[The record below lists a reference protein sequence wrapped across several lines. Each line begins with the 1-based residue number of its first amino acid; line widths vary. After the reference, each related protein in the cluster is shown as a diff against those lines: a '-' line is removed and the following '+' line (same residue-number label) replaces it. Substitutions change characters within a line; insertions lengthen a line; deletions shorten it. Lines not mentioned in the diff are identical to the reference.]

1 MKYLILLF
9 TSLLFSS
16 ASFAQEDW
24 SEPSKESQQYHA
36 YRSKTTVPPY
46 GLEKIRTLIATL
58 KDDPET
64 SELALSA
71 AAYSKLLLREQFT
84 YHMIHAET
92 YSQNCDVMP
101 PIQDEHLKIFGR
113 LPDAFNEYSWSKR
126 QFDFIIKNRDSVMAI
141 IKESMNRSK
150 RMGVNY
156 KMAVVEINATE
167 MIPYLISFYKKDK
180 KDHDILTVLMLLM
193 LKNEYP
199 PFMESQSYRKLYGEN
214 ASYQAY
220 INFNKENEALIIER
234 ATKFFN
240 SK

>member
-1 MKYLILLF
+1 MKYLILVF

-24 SEPSKESQQYHA
+24 SEPSKESQEYHA

-46 GLEKIRTLIATL
+46 GLEKIKTLIATL

-71 AAYSKLLLREQFT
+71 AAYNKLSLREQFT

-92 YSQNCDVMP
+92 YSQNCDAMP

-126 QFDFIIKNRDSVMAI
+126 QFDFMIKNRDSVMAI

-193 LKNEYP
+193 LKNEYAT
-199 PFMESQSYRKLYGEN
+199 FMESQSYSKLYGEN

-240 SK
+240 GK